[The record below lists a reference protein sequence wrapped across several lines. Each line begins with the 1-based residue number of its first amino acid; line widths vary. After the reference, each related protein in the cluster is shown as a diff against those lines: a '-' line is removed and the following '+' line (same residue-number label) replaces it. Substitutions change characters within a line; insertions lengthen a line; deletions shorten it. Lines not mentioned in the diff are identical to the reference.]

1 MDEDLMEEVVK
12 PEQYEVALAAV
23 TRNGGAPG
31 IDGMTGTELVGH
43 LQHHWPVIRAKLLA
57 GTYGPAPVRRVD
69 IDKPSGGVRTLGI
82 PTVLDRFIQ
91 RLLVQ
96 GLTPIFEPRFS
107 PSSYGFR
114 PGRSAQAA
122 VRTVQQY
129 AAAGQTWVVDL
140 DIEAFF
146 DHVHHDILMR
156 RIAAVIRDKRVLR
169 LIGRYLR
176 SGIMRD
182 GGAVATREGIPQG
195 GPLSPL
201 LANIYLDPL
210 DKELAKRGHRFCRY
224 ADDCNIYVS
233 SEAAANRVMRTIA
246 AWITQHLRL
255 TVHSGKSG
263 VGRTWERKF
272 LGFRITRDGLIEV
285 APQSLVRFKTRVR
298 ALWCARQS
306 LTTKQIRVQW
316 QRFVRG
322 WWQYYHLAQ
331 WRRPLDA
338 LQGWLRRHMRK
349 FFWLRWHNW
358 RGRQKALSRLGI
370 RSPQLRTAWS
380 RRGAWRIAASPTLH
394 MALDNARL
402 CREGFLTPSDLAKE
416 NA

>member
-31 IDGMTGTELVGH
+31 IDGMTVTELVGH
-43 LQHHWPVIRAKLLA
+43 LQQHWPGIRAKLLA
-57 GTYGPAPVRRVD
+57 GSYRPAPVRRVD
-69 IDKPSGGVRTLGI
+69 IDKPGGGNRPLGI

-107 PSSYGFR
+107 PGSYGFR
-114 PGRSAQAA
+114 PGRGAQAA

-156 RIAAVIRDKRVLR
+156 RIAAVIRDKRVLK

-176 SGIMRD
+176 SGVMRD
-182 GGAVATREGIPQG
+182 GVVVATREGTPQG

-224 ADDCNIYVS
+224 
-233 SEAAANRVMRTIA
+233 
-246 AWITQHLRL
+246 
-255 TVHSGKSG
+255 K
-263 VGRTWERKF
+263 
-272 LGFRITRDGLIEV
+272 
-285 APQSLVRFKTRVR
+285 
-298 ALWCARQS
+298 
-306 LTTKQIRVQW
+306 
-316 QRFVRG
+316 
-322 WWQYYHLAQ
+322 
-331 WRRPLDA
+331 
-338 LQGWLRRHMRK
+338 
-349 FFWLRWHNW
+349 
-358 RGRQKALSRLGI
+358 
-370 RSPQLRTAWS
+370 
-380 RRGAWRIAASPTLH
+380 
-394 MALDNARL
+394 
-402 CREGFLTPSDLAKE
+402 
-416 NA
+416 